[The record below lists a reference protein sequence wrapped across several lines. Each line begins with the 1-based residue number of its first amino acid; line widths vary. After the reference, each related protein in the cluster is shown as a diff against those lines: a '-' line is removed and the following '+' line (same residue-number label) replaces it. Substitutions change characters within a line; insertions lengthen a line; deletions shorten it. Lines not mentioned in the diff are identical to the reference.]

1 MKFDRRIELIA
12 KIKDLLKHEE
22 ISTSIQTLSISLA
35 IALEIAHKHYVAEKE
50 KSFQDAFKMVDDF
63 YELFNDRK
71 DTNDDDGED

>member
-35 IALEIAHKHYVAEKE
+35 IALEIAHKHYGAEKE